1 MAYSWGGLAGEVWKA
16 LGFGGVGNPEKGE
29 QIAGPL
35 TISTESGKTVN
46 DQRAMKLSTVFACTR
61 ILTQTIS
68 CLPLIVYERD
78 GDSRKANADHYL
90 NGLLRRSPNSV
101 MTALSMR
108 QAVTAQRVLWGNG
121 YAIIKRNKQSVPIA
135 LLPVLPEKMQ
145 VKRDTDRLTY
155 HYDSSGG
162 PRVYDQENILHL
174 KGFGTDGV
182 VGFSTLG
189 HARESMGITASAD
202 QFAAKA
208 FGSNGRPTGVL
219 MMDQT
224 LNPEQR
230 TNAKKI
236 YEGLSVDDSKLWL
249 LEAGTKY
256 EALSLPPDDLQM
268 LESRSFQTSEIA
280 RFFGVP
286 SHLIND
292 TEKSTSWGSGIE
304 QLTLGFLQ
312 YTIEP
317 YLKEWESEIHRK
329 LLSTTEARS
338 IFVEHNVEGLLRS
351 DSAGRASFLSTMV
364 QNGLMTRNEGR
375 AKENLPPKE
384 GGDELT
390 VQLNLT
396 DIDQLPKVN
405 ENVE

>member
-1 MAYSWGGLAGEVWKA
+1 MAYSWGGFSGEIWKA
-16 LGFGGVGNPEKGE
+16 LGWGGVGNPDSGD
-29 QIAGPL
+29 QMPGPL
-35 TISTESGKTVN
+35 TIGTESGKSVN
-46 DQRAMKLSTVFACTR
+46 DQRAMKISTVFACTR
-61 ILTQTIS
+61 IITQTIS
-68 CLPLIVYERD
+68 CLPLLVYSRD
-78 GDSRKANADHYL
+78 GDSRQRDNDHYL
-90 NGLLRRSPNSV
+90 NRLLRQSPNAA
-101 MTALSMR
+101 MTALAFR
-108 QAVTAQRVLWGNG
+108 QALTAQRVLWGNG
-121 YAIIKRNKQSVPIA
+121 YALIQRSTAGEPIA
-135 LLPVLPEKMQ
+135 LLPVLPEYMEI
-145 VKRDTDRLTY
+145 KRSGDEVEY
-155 HYDSSGG
+155 HYRNNQGVRVLAQDS
-162 PRVYDQENILHL
+162 VLHV

-182 VGFSTLG
+182 MGFSTLA
-189 HARESMGITASAD
+189 HAREVMGVSASAD

-230 TNAKKI
+230 TNAKKL

-256 EALSLPPDDLQM
+256 QALSLPPDDLQM
-268 LESRSFQTSEIA
+268 LESRAFQISEIA

-292 TEKSTSWGSGIE
+292 TAKSTSWGSGIE

-317 YLKEWESEIHRK
+317 YLKEWESAIHDR
-329 LLSTTEARS
+329 LLTTTAARTT
-338 IFVEHNVEGLLRS
+338 FVEHNVEGLLRA
-351 DSAGRASFLSTMV
+351 DSAGRAAYLSTMV

-375 AKENLPPKE
+375 AKDNLPPMV
-384 GGDELT
+384 GGDDLT

-396 DIDQLPKVN
+396 PVDELPKVN